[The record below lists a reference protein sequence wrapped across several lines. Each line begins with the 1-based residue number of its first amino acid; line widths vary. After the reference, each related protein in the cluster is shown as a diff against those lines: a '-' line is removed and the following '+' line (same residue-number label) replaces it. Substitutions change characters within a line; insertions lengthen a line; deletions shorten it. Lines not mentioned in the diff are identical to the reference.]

1 VKQCDKE
8 VIRACCQNIMSVIQQ
23 AHHEREKANQANEET
38 VHPEHVEEYYRSFAT
53 GSTVIL

>member
-1 VKQCDKE
+1 
-8 VIRACCQNIMSVIQQ
+8 MSVIQQ